1 VNISSITAR
10 ARAAVGVALIALSGA
25 GCYLLQ
31 SVQGQLALMSKREP
45 INRVIDE
52 PSTPAALRAQL
63 ETIAAIR
70 DFASRDL
77 GLPDNGSY
85 RSYADLGRPY
95 VVWNVVAAPEFSVDA
110 KQWCYPIVGCVA
122 YRGYFAERKARRFAR
137 ALRGRGFDV
146 TVGGV
151 AAYSTLGHFNDP
163 VLNTMMGWNDVELAA
178 IIFHELTHQLLYVP
192 NDSSFNEALATTIEE
207 EGVRRW
213 LLAQGRDADLA
224 SHLER
229 QEHYA
234 QVIELLNATRAEL
247 RAVYASALGPD
258 LKREKKRA
266 AFAAMRASFARLKAG
281 WGGHA
286 PFETWFDGDLN
297 NAHLAS
303 VATYFACVPGF
314 ERELKTAGGNLT
326 VFYARV
332 RALAKLSQAERDAL
346 LCGAAD
352 AGSNGINSAAF
363 VQQGQFERKAD
374 GEHDGDGKQ
383 PLCEPCNEIDL
394 VHDVL
399 RIAVVPGDE
408 HIAPC
413 EHPQQT
419 PSLTAD

>member
-1 VNISSITAR
+1 MNISSITAR

-122 YRGYFAERKARRFAR
+122 YRGYFAERKARRFAQ

-314 ERELKTAGGNLT
+314 ERELKAAGGNLT
-326 VFYARV
+326 AFYARV
-332 RALAKLSQAERDAL
+332 RALAKLDQAERDAR

-352 AGSNGINSAAF
+352 AGSNGTNSAAL

-383 PLCEPCNEIDL
+383 PLCEPFNEIDL

-399 RIAVVPGDE
+399 RIAFVPGDE

>member
-1 VNISSITAR
+1 MNISSITAR

-45 INRVIDE
+45 INRVIDK
-52 PSTPAALRAQL
+52 PSTPPALRVQL

-70 DFASRDL
+70 DFASREL

-122 YRGYFAERKARRFAR
+122 YRGYFAERKARRFAQ

-224 SHLER
+224 NHLER
-229 QEHYA
+229 QQRYTE
-234 QVIELLNATRAEL
+234 VIELLSATRAEL
-247 RAVYASALGPD
+247 RAVYASALRPD

-314 ERELKTAGGNLT
+314 ERELKATGGNLT
-326 VFYARV
+326 AFYARV
-332 RALAKLSQAERDAL
+332 RALAKLDQAARDAL

-352 AGSNGINSAAF
+352 AGSNGINSAF
-363 VQQGQFERKAD
+363 VQQGQLERQAD

-383 PLCEPCNEIDL
+383 PLCEPFNEIDL

-399 RIAVVPGDE
+399 RIALSPATNTLR
-408 HIAPC
+408 HANIRNKR
-413 EHPQQT
+413 H
-419 PSLTAD
+419 L